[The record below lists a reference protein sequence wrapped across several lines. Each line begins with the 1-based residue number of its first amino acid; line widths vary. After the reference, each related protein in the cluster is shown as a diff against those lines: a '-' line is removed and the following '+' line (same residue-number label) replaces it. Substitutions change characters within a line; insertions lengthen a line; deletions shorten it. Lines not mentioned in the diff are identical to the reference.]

1 MRQPLTRTASF
12 AFSVAMLLVTATYG
26 AEPLTDMIRP
36 FLTTHGV
43 RFHGPEK
50 QQGDL
55 RLDLLDDNFSSSDA
69 TSI

>member
-1 MRQPLTRTASF
+1 
-12 AFSVAMLLVTATYG
+12 MLLVTATYG

-36 FLTTHGV
+36 FLMTHGV